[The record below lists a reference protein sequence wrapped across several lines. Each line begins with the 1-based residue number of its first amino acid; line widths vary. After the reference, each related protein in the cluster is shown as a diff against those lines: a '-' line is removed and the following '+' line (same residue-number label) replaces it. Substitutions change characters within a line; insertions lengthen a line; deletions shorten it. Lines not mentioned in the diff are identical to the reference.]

1 MNVTLFVVFLTAEVC
16 ELDQRLQLQGTGAGK
31 ITL

>member
-1 MNVTLFVVFLTAEVC
+1 MNVKLFVVFLTPEIC
-16 ELDQRLQLQGTGAGK
+16 ELDQRSQLQGTGAGK